1 MANLPLDI
9 NKINNWYHP
18 TKIFFGKSV
27 LENVDSIIETNFSEI
42 KEILIVTGKTHLKS
56 NIHFKKSI
64 ESLNKYKIHIYTE
77 IDPYPSPETVETLSA
92 KIKENNISIILAIGG
107 GSVMDASKAAS
118 LLSQN
123 IGQWID
129 YNKGTKELKSKGI
142 PVIAV
147 PTTSGSSS
155 EVTKFS
161 TIWDWKSKTS
171 AGLNHPF
178 LYPDI
183 AIIDPDLTIT
193 MPSNLAANS
202 GWDALTSSFESYW
215 SKDSNEIS
223 DMYALKSISIFFN
236 DLENSVRNA
245 TFKSRENCALGAT
258 ISGIGY
264 SNSRPNL
271 CHAIGTPLTLNW
283 QTIHGQAV
291 CISLPYFLPYIFD
304 KLNLNKQQILL
315 KATNSSDIDSL
326 VTKLKQMIS
335 NCNLSTK
342 LNELGLNKNDIDIII
357 SQTPKERLEPVPYE
371 FTEKIMKQILLNM
384 FEK

>member
-9 NKINNWYHP
+9 NKVNNWYHP

-27 LENVDSIIETNFSEI
+27 LLKNIDSIIQINFSEI

-64 ESLNKYKIHIYTE
+64 ESLHKYKIHFYTE

-123 IGQWID
+123 PGKWID
-129 YNKGTKELKSKGI
+129 YNKGTKKLKSKGI

-183 AIIDPDLTIT
+183 AIIDPDLAIT
-193 MPSNLAANS
+193 MPSHLAANS

-236 DLENSVRNA
+236 NLENSVQNS
-245 TFKSRENCALGAT
+245 TFESRENCALGAT
-258 ISGIGY
+258 ISGY
-264 SNSRPNL
+264 FNSR
-271 CHAIGTPLTLNW
+271 AF
-283 QTIHGQAV
+283 TISSVSRTDNVV
-291 CISLPYFLPYIFD
+291 CVI
-304 KLNLNKQQILL
+304 
-315 KATNSSDIDSL
+315 
-326 VTKLKQMIS
+326 
-335 NCNLSTK
+335 
-342 LNELGLNKNDIDIII
+342 
-357 SQTPKERLEPVPYE
+357 
-371 FTEKIMKQILLNM
+371 
-384 FEK
+384 

>member
-161 TIWDWKSKTS
+161 TI
-171 AGLNHPF
+171 
-178 LYPDI
+178 
-183 AIIDPDLTIT
+183 
-193 MPSNLAANS
+193 
-202 GWDALTSSFESYW
+202 
-215 SKDSNEIS
+215 
-223 DMYALKSISIFFN
+223 
-236 DLENSVRNA
+236 
-245 TFKSRENCALGAT
+245 
-258 ISGIGY
+258 
-264 SNSRPNL
+264 
-271 CHAIGTPLTLNW
+271 
-283 QTIHGQAV
+283 
-291 CISLPYFLPYIFD
+291 
-304 KLNLNKQQILL
+304 
-315 KATNSSDIDSL
+315 
-326 VTKLKQMIS
+326 
-335 NCNLSTK
+335 
-342 LNELGLNKNDIDIII
+342 
-357 SQTPKERLEPVPYE
+357 
-371 FTEKIMKQILLNM
+371 
-384 FEK
+384 